1 MAGALPP
8 PHGQAASAPRVSPEQ
23 VVAILDGT
31 AAVPAPVPVP
41 PPAPVAQSAGTAP
54 PSPPPSGAPSA
65 LPIASVLAIGRG
77 GDGKTS
83 LVMVSAGAD
92 KHLAKGQ
99 HLLVMRSD
107 KLVAQLGVNDLRDTM
122 AVCVILSAPG
132 GGDPEIKEGDAVF
145 LSGD

>member
-1 MAGALPP
+1 M
-8 PHGQAASAPRVSPEQ
+8 
-23 VVAILDGT
+23 
-31 AAVPAPVPVP
+31 
-41 PPAPVAQSAGTAP
+41 
-54 PSPPPSGAPSA
+54 
-65 LPIASVLAIGRG
+65 LAIGRG

-92 KHLAKGQ
+92 KHLGKGQ

-132 GGDPEIKEGDAVF
+132 GAEAEIKEGDAVF